1 MSSIDALGVGL
12 GLKPQFFEDAL
23 QSREAGLWWEVHP
36 ENYMVDGGPR
46 LSWLKSIRD
55 QHALSFHSVSL
66 SLGSPCLPSALQVQR
81 LRKLVDR
88 FEPALVSEHLA
99 WSVWEGQYFPDL
111 LPVMRDNETLAH
123 LVRNIDY
130 VQQELG
136 RVIAIEN
143 PSHYLSFDKTGDE
156 HTWDEV
162 DFLTEL
168 HRRTGCNLLVDVN
181 NIAVSANNL
190 GFNAA
195 EQLDR
200 WPAEAVAEIHLAGY
214 SLDPEQGE
222 ALWIDSHDQPISD
235 QVWALYA
242 RLIKRIGKRPTLI
255 ERDQNLPSFEVLM
268 HERLCAQKLMVLT

>member
-12 GLKPQFFEDAL
+12 GLKPQFFEEAL

-36 ENYMVDGGPR
+36 ENYMVEGGPR
-46 LSWLKSIRD
+46 LSWLQSIRD

-81 LRKLVDR
+81 LRKLVER

-99 WSVWEGQYFPDL
+99 WSMWQGQYFPDL
-111 LPVMRDNETLAH
+111 LPVLRDNETLAH

-130 VQQELG
+130 VQHELG

-143 PSHYLSFDKTGDE
+143 PSHYLTFNQAGNE
-156 HTWDEV
+156 HAWDEV
-162 DFLTEL
+162 DFLVEL
-168 HRRTGCNLLVDVN
+168 HRRTGCSLLVDVN

-190 GFNAA
+190 GFDAA
-195 EQLDR
+195 AQLDQ
-200 WPAEAVAEIHLAGY
+200 WPAEAITEIHLAGY
-214 SLDPEQGE
+214 SLDPNWGE

-242 RLIKRIGKRPTLI
+242 RLIKRIGARPTLI

-268 HERLCAQKLMVLT
+268 HERLCAQELMVLT